1 LLAALVWV
9 AAYEVQSLWSRL
21 TVIGWEGFPPQT
33 AMVVAVF
40 AVAVWIGLRAL
51 MGLYPGYG
59 PSSAERLR
67 RHTYSVVGA
76 AAVRWISTKCAT
88 GPYGSI
94 WCFWPAPLGPS
105 LSTRELIGRRQ

>member
-51 MGLYPGYG
+51 MGLYPGVRSELG
-59 PSSAERLR
+59 GEASPAHILR
-67 RHTYSVVGA
+67 
-76 AAVRWISTKCAT
+76 
-88 GPYGSI
+88 
-94 WCFWPAPLGPS
+94 
-105 LSTRELIGRRQ
+105 GRRRRREMDIH